1 MGAVRHALEVAAL
14 TGGRV
19 TPTVL
24 PALEAA
30 GYAAYPGDGRGVGPV
45 AGAGH
50 GPASECGPEV
60 LRLPA
65 GRATG
70 SGAARRSRGWR
81 SGRGACLDGDG
92 FVNAGGDVQL
102 RQSAPFTV
110 EVERPG
116 GGALYLNLPRGEWG
130 VATSSTLRRAWAGG
144 HHLIDPA
151 TGRPLVSRFVQVTAV
166 APRVTRAEVLTK
178 LAFLDEARL
187 DALLGGAQVVA
198 FEEGGRMLERTGG
211 RWLKCE
217 NN

>member
-1 MGAVRHALEVAAL
+1 MRHIPG
-14 TGGRV
+14 TGGEWGRW
-19 TPTVL
+19 PCR
-24 PALEAA
+24 ARAA
-30 GYAAYPGDGRGVGPV
+30 
-45 AGAGH
+45 
-50 GPASECGPEV
+50 SS
-60 LRLPA
+60 A
-65 GRATG
+65 GRRCCACLRACDWIW
-70 SGAARRSRGWR
+70 AARRSRGWR

-116 GGALYLNLPRGEWG
+116 GGALYLNLPPGEWG

-211 RWLKCE
+211 RWLECE